1 MNKFVSETQTYFQNT
16 VNKQREL
23 LKQYNHGMMQ
33 IVTSERNY
41 ISGDFLA
48 FGGEPIKILGKPEGM
63 ESKINKIFKDYED
76 DIESNNESKMD
87 PFIKWMKNDS
97 KNFNNKVIRQLR
109 QNMKNFVKSKKGSY
123 LNAATKIVQDLS
135 IQQQNLLGY
144 FSRANTLTYG
154 QTLNTDGTDG
164 LQQPNGNVKV
174 YIISGT
180 TDVLR
185 SEDSYTETFEEL
197 RGDIGKIAED
207 VKEFYTFISTDY
219 NFTIGSSNYQD
230 KLVYGTKEQNTLYKD
245 GLKDKVFF
253 PFCKLTEFENDAFKR
268 QYIIF
273 NDIISDSTKYQTF
286 KDFIIGNIKNNKSI
300 LDSGNT
306 DLDTQFDA
314 YWLTE
319 TKPKFEEE
327 NTLTEDFIKK
337 QSDTD
342 LKDFLNY
349 TPFPTKERVLLYELT
364 DGSANTSAYEGQQNL
379 IKSLGAT
386 TNANTDD
393 STWNTLSSTPDVY
406 ISKVKLN

>member
-1 MNKFVSETQTYFQNT
+1 
-16 VNKQREL
+16 
-23 LKQYNHGMMQ
+23 
-33 IVTSERNY
+33 
-41 ISGDFLA
+41 
-48 FGGEPIKILGKPEGM
+48 
-63 ESKINKIFKDYED
+63 
-76 DIESNNESKMD
+76 
-87 PFIKWMKNDS
+87 
-97 KNFNNKVIRQLR
+97 LR

-230 KLVYGTKEQNTLYKD
+230 KLVYGAKEQNTLYKD